1 MTSGPG
7 RVAALEELREKDPA
21 NTLTLLMLANEYS
34 KLARWSDAIA
44 VLRDY
49 LARADDEGAA
59 YRLLGNA
66 LRESGDEDAARTA
79 FLQGAEAARRHRH
92 DGMAAELEAAAHQ
105 S

>member
-34 KLARWSDAIA
+34 KLARWGDAVA

-49 LARADDEGAA
+49 LARTDDEGAA

-66 LRESGDEDAARTA
+66 LRELGDEDAARTA
-79 FLQGAEAARRHRH
+79 FREGADAARRHRH
-92 DGMAAELEAAAHQ
+92 DGMAAELEAE
-105 S
+105 SRR